1 MPLPAAGGHEGS
13 QQALGGLTKLW
24 LGTDL
29 QFWRSGAP
37 LPSHFPCN
45 LEVRCIHVANNTAVY
60 TDNGLTRGARAHRT
74 VPPAAIPDRM
84 W

>member
-13 QQALGGLTKLW
+13 QLVLGGLAKLW

-45 LEVRCIHVANNTAVY
+45 LAKNLVALVVRGSTP
-60 TDNGLTRGARAHRT
+60 RAT
-74 VPPAAIPDRM
+74 
-84 W
+84 